1 MVSILMSRPFG
12 LRLRVAMAMA
22 LTVGGALL
30 WSGFDAPVHA
40 AVRSKAVIAAIK
52 RGADFLLSQQ
62 NSRKMWE
69 TGTYGGKEIFKRD
82 SHGRLILKKGQPQ
95 LANMFNDYG
104 GETALATEALLDVG
118 QSLHLPQLNIYSPK
132 MRAAINFLVK
142 VNPTGTYA
150 ASFQANAMALLP
162 PKARYRRVLDKDA
175 WYLLKTIHSDGAY
188 HYTMP
193 PPWPARPAYMPGNW
207 DNSNTQYGVLGMW
220 ACAHAGLEIPAWY
233 WRLARMHWVNTQYPN
248 GAWVYT
254 GTKPHPALVPNP
266 PPGPSGFV
274 TMTPAGVASLFIC
287 DEYILQR
294 PTLRPTVDRSILMGL
309 AWLDKNFSAT
319 NTNLYG
325 LYGDERV
332 ALASGI
338 QTFGGHNW
346 YNAVAAQLVNNGG
359 ATGTWGFD
367 GNVIGTAYA
376 LLTLDRGL
384 NAVVINKLQYTKSFF
399 GDWNARQRD
408 VANFT
413 SWLTRTY
420 ETPLNWQVVDIN
432 APISD
437 WLNAPIVL
445 ITGRK
450 NPHFTKAQI
459 AKLREYVQ
467 DGGLVLCSPDGRS
480 GRFRD
485 AMLQAGREVVH
496 NRYKAKICSPK
507 GYLYTTLPERHHPR
521 FHRFMAISNG
531 IRYLWIVSP
540 IDLGAIWQAHQFSR
554 RDYWSI
560 PANIYYYAIGKG
572 ALSNRLQSLVV
583 APAAHAPTQAVTMA
597 RLQYAGNW
605 NPEPGAWP
613 RMAKIA
619 AAEFKTQVT
628 IKNEAINSKL
638 DPAKYPLAQ
647 MTGTGAFKLTAK
659 QIVDLRGYLL
669 HGGMLF
675 ADAGG
680 GKPAFTNAFVNLAT
694 ALFPKALLNTIPLNS
709 SLYTG
714 NFPEGQKAQVVAYR
728 KFYNY
733 QHTHSH
739 KHPQM
744 LGIRVGG
751 RWVIVYS
758 PQDITSGL
766 LGTNTWGIS
775 GYTPASAQAL
785 ARNVLCYTIHQAA
798 LRVKKKKGP
807 AATPKPSPA
816 KVPPAPA
823 IPAK

>member
-1 MVSILMSRPFG
+1 M
-12 LRLRVAMAMA
+12 
-22 LTVGGALL
+22 
-30 WSGFDAPVHA
+30 
-40 AVRSKAVIAAIK
+40 
-52 RGADFLLSQQ
+52 
-62 NSRKMWE
+62 
-69 TGTYGGKEIFKRD
+69 
-82 SHGRLILKKGQPQ
+82 
-95 LANMFNDYG
+95 
-104 GETALATEALLDVG
+104 
-118 QSLHLPQLNIYSPK
+118 
-132 MRAAINFLVK
+132 
-142 VNPTGTYA
+142 
-150 ASFQANAMALLP
+150 
-162 PKARYRRVLDKDA
+162 
-175 WYLLKTIHSDGAY
+175 
-188 HYTMP
+188 
-193 PPWPARPAYMPGNW
+193 
-207 DNSNTQYGVLGMW
+207 
-220 ACAHAGLEIPAWY
+220 
-233 WRLARMHWVNTQYPN
+233 
-248 GAWVYT
+248 
-254 GTKPHPALVPNP
+254 
-266 PPGPSGFV
+266 
-274 TMTPAGVASLFIC
+274 
-287 DEYILQR
+287 
-294 PTLRPTVDRSILMGL
+294 
-309 AWLDKNFSAT
+309 
-319 NTNLYG
+319 
-325 LYGDERV
+325 
-332 ALASGI
+332 
-338 QTFGGHNW
+338 
-346 YNAVAAQLVNNGG
+346 
-359 ATGTWGFD
+359 
-367 GNVIGTAYA
+367 
-376 LLTLDRGL
+376 
-384 NAVVINKLQYTKSFF
+384 VINKLQYTKSFF

-420 ETPLNWQVVDIN
+420 ETPLNWQVVAIN
-432 APISD
+432 SPISD

-485 AMLQAGREVVH
+485 AMLKYGQEVVH

-507 GYLYTTLPERHHPR
+507 GYLYTTLPERHQPR

-583 APAAHAPTQAVTMA
+583 RPAAHAPIQAVTMA
-597 RLQYAGNW
+597 RLKYKGNW

-619 AAEFKTQVT
+619 ATEFQTQVK
-628 IKNEAINSKL
+628 IENVAISSKL
-638 DPAKYPLAQ
+638 DPAQCPLVQ
-647 MTGTGAFKLTAK
+647 MTGTGAFQLTAK
-659 QIVDLRGYLL
+659 QIVDLRSYLL

-680 GKPAFTNAFVNLAT
+680 GKPAFTNAFVNTVT
-694 ALFPKALLNTIPLNS
+694 ALFPHALLNNIPLKA

-714 NFPEGQKAQVVAYR
+714 SFPEGHKAQVVTYR

-733 QHTHSH
+733 QHAHAR
-739 KHPQM
+739 KYPQM
-744 LGIRVGG
+744 LGVRLGG

-785 ARNVLCYTIHQAA
+785 ARNVLCYTIHQQVLRAKQKKKSAA
-798 LRVKKKKGP
+798 LQKHPG
-807 AATPKPSPA
+807 A
-816 KVPPAPA
+816 KLPPAPA
-823 IPAK
+823 TTIKK

>member
-1 MVSILMSRPFG
+1 M
-12 LRLRVAMAMA
+12 
-22 LTVGGALL
+22 
-30 WSGFDAPVHA
+30 
-40 AVRSKAVIAAIK
+40 
-52 RGADFLLSQQ
+52 
-62 NSRKMWE
+62 
-69 TGTYGGKEIFKRD
+69 
-82 SHGRLILKKGQPQ
+82 
-95 LANMFNDYG
+95 
-104 GETALATEALLDVG
+104 
-118 QSLHLPQLNIYSPK
+118 
-132 MRAAINFLVK
+132 
-142 VNPTGTYA
+142 GTYA

-162 PKARYRRVLDKDA
+162 PKARYRRVLDEDA
-175 WYLLKTIHSDGAY
+175 WYLIKTIHSDGAY
-188 HYTMP
+188 HYNML

-233 WRLARMHWVNTQYPN
+233 WRLARMHWVNSQFLDGGWSYQSTPKRPQHTNIKHKN
-248 GAWVYT
+248 GTITV
-254 GTKPHPALVPNP
+254 GPII
-266 PPGPSGFV
+266 GPSN

-294 PTLRPTVDRSILMGL
+294 PTPRPTVDRSILMGL
-309 AWLDKNFSAT
+309 AWLNKNFSAT
-319 NTNLYG
+319 NTNIYG

-338 QTFGGHNW
+338 QTLGGHNW
-346 YNAVAAQLVNNGG
+346 YNAVATQLVHNGG

-376 LLTLDRGL
+376 LLVLDRGL
-384 NAVVINKLQYTKSFF
+384 NPVVINKLQYTKSFF

-432 APISD
+432 SPISD

-450 NPHFTKAQI
+450 DPHFTKPQI
-459 AKLREYVQ
+459 QKLREYVE
-467 DGGLVLCSPDGRS
+467 DGGLVLCSPDVRS

-485 AMLQAGREVVH
+485 AMLRYGREVVH

-507 GYLYTTLPERHHPR
+507 GYLYTTLPERHPPH

-554 RDYWSI
+554 RDYWTI

-583 APAAHAPTQAVTMA
+583 PRPAKPPTQALTMA
-597 RLQYAGNW
+597 RLKYAGNW

-619 AAEFKTQVT
+619 ATDFQTQVT
-628 IKNEAINSKL
+628 IKNVTVGSKL
-638 DPAKYPLAQ
+638 DPAQCPLAD
-647 MTGTGAFKLTAK
+647 MTGTGAFKLTAQ
-659 QIVDLRGYLL
+659 QITNLRSYLL

-680 GKPAFTNAFVNLAT
+680 GKPAFTNAIVNLAT
-694 ALFPKALLNTIPLNS
+694 ALFPHAILNNIPLNS
-709 SLYTG
+709 SLYVG
-714 NFPEGQKAQVVAYR
+714 SFPEGQKAQDVGYR

-733 QHTHSH
+733 QHTHHH
-739 KHPQM
+739 KHPRM

-751 RWVIVYS
+751 RWVVVYS

-785 ARNVLCYTIHQAA
+785 ARNVLCYAIHQAA
-798 LRVKKKKGP
+798 LRVKKK
-807 AATPKPSPA
+807 
-816 KVPPAPA
+816 
-823 IPAK
+823 

>member
-1 MVSILMSRPFG
+1 MFSTFMSRYVA
-12 LRLRVAMAMA
+12 LRLRAVMA
-22 LTVGGALL
+22 LTLVVVLSA
-30 WSGFDAPVHA
+30 FAPGTRGHVT
-40 AVRSKAVIAAIK
+40 VRSKAVIAAIK
-52 RGADFLLSQQ
+52 RGAEFLLSQQ
-62 NSRKMWE
+62 NSRRMWE
-69 TGTYGGKEIFKRD
+69 TGAYGSKHLYKRD
-82 SHGRLILKKGQPQ
+82 RQGRLILKKGKPQ
-95 LANMFNDYG
+95 FTNIFNDLG
-104 GETALATEALLDVG
+104 GETALVTEALLDVG
-118 QSLHLPQLNIYSPK
+118 QSLHLPELNIYSPK

-142 VNPTGTYA
+142 VKPRGTYM

-162 PKARYRRVLDKDA
+162 PKARYRRVLDEDA

-188 HYTMP
+188 HYFLL
-193 PPWPARPAYMPGNW
+193 PPWPARPAYMPGNF

-233 WRLARMHWVNTQYPN
+233 WRLARMHWVNTQFMDGGWSYHSSGRHPDHTKT
-248 GAWVYT
+248 GAII
-254 GTKPHPALVPNP
+254 
-266 PPGPSGFV
+266 GPTD

-294 PTLRPTVDRSILMGL
+294 PTLEPTVDRSILMGL
-309 AWLDKNFSAT
+309 AWLNKNFSAT

-338 QTFGGHNW
+338 QTLGGHNW
-346 YNAVAAQLVNNGG
+346 YNAVAAHLVQNGG
-359 ATGTWGFD
+359 AAGRWGFD
-367 GNVIGTAYA
+367 SDVIGTAYA
-376 LLTLDRGL
+376 LLILDRGL
-384 NAVVINKLQYTKSFF
+384 NPVVINKLQYTKSFF

-432 APISD
+432 SPISD

-450 NPHFTKAQI
+450 NPHFNKVQI

-480 GRFRD
+480 GRFRN
-485 AMLQAGREVVH
+485 AMLRYGREVVH

-540 IDLGAIWQAHQFSR
+540 IDLGAIWQGHQFSR
-554 RDYWSI
+554 RDYWTI

-583 APAAHAPTQAVTMA
+583 RRATQAPIQTVTMA
-597 RLQYAGNW
+597 RLKYQGNW

-619 AAEFKTQVT
+619 AREFQTQVK
-628 IKNEAINSKL
+628 IENAAISSKL
-638 DPAKYPLAQ
+638 DPVQSPLVQ
-647 MTGTGAFKLTAK
+647 MTGTGVFKLTAK
-659 QIVDLRGYLL
+659 QIEDLRSYLL

-680 GKPAFTNAFVNLAT
+680 GKPAFTNAFVNMVT
-694 ALFPKALLNTIPLNS
+694 ALFPHALLNNIPLNS

-714 NFPEGQKAQVVAYR
+714 SFPEGQKAQVVTYR

-733 QHTHSH
+733 QHGHVR
-739 KHPQM
+739 KYPQM
-744 LGIRVGG
+744 LGIKLHG
-751 RWVIVYS
+751 RWVVVFS

-775 GYTPASAQAL
+775 GYTPVSAQAL
-785 ARNVLCYTIHQAA
+785 ARNVLCYTIHQQV
-798 LRVKKKKGP
+798 LRAKPRQKP
-807 AATPKPSPA
+807 AVLKHPPSAKLPSAPATPA
-816 KVPPAPA
+816 K
-823 IPAK
+823 